1 MHVAPMIGHLGRQD
15 RQTTGRRS
23 EERRMVGNV
32 DVDVDVAVDVS
43 RVALNADTQA
53 ANGSCKTKIIFY
65 WISETQMHILT
76 NN

>member
-1 MHVAPMIGHLGRQD
+1 VHVAPMICHLGWQD

-43 RVALNADTQA
+43 RVALDADTQA

-65 WISETQMHILT
+65 WISDACF

>member
-1 MHVAPMIGHLGRQD
+1 VHVAPMIGHLGRQD

-23 EERRMVGNV
+23 EEGRMVGN
-32 DVDVDVAVDVS
+32 VDVDVAVDVS
-43 RVALNADTQA
+43 RVALDADTQA

-65 WISETQMHILT
+65 WISDACF

>member
-1 MHVAPMIGHLGRQD
+1 MI
-15 RQTTGRRS
+15 
-23 EERRMVGNV
+23 GNV

>member
-1 MHVAPMIGHLGRQD
+1 MHVTPMIGHLGRQD

-43 RVALNADTQA
+43 RVALDADTQA
-53 ANGSCKTKIIFY
+53 ANGSCKTKKYFIG
-65 WISETQMHILT
+65 SQMHVLT

>member
-15 RQTTGRRS
+15 RQSTGRRS

-32 DVDVDVAVDVS
+32 DVDVAVDVS
-43 RVALNADTQA
+43 RVALDADTQA
-53 ANGSCKTKIIFY
+53 ANGSCKTIIIFY
-65 WISETQMHILT
+65 WISDAAI